1 MLFVIRK
8 SSLVICT
15 ALALALSI
23 SPLLAQTAR
32 VEGTVRTL
40 SGEPV
45 ARATIQLVN
54 STGTLI
60 LLRMATEDWPA
71 SRPSPMIPESLYWR
85 TFSPAETTV

>member
-8 SSLVICT
+8 GPLVICT

-45 ARATIQLVN
+45 ARATIQLVKVCHRVLRKIVYGCYKEPAYKPV
-54 STGTLI
+54 SRQAGLI
-60 LLRMATEDWPA
+60 
-71 SRPSPMIPESLYWR
+71 
-85 TFSPAETTV
+85 

>member
-8 SSLVICT
+8 RPLVICI

-23 SPLLAQTAR
+23 SPLFAQTAR

-45 ARATIQLVN
+45 ARATIQ
-54 STGTLI
+54 
-60 LLRMATEDWPA
+60 
-71 SRPSPMIPESLYWR
+71 
-85 TFSPAETTV
+85 AELMG